1 MPDDETPD
9 NQPEEQP
16 SDPSAAEAS
25 GDAGEAPESAGGA
38 EAEGSSAE
46 AAPENAAASGE
57 EAGAGSKTGGGTVAE
72 DLAAQALKAAQEAV
86 SGINSGGDEG
96 DGDGGAGDDAS
107 AAADAAMAAMM
118 EQQQQQQ
125 GGAGDG
131 AKPLTMPSLDAGA
144 LADAPAG
151 IDLLSDVNLD
161 VTIELGRTRMYV
173 EDVLKLAEGAVVEL
187 DKLAGDPVDIYVNQ
201 RHVAKGEVLIL
212 NENFCVRINE
222 IVQLKSEAAAG

>member
-9 NQPEEQP
+9 NQPEQEP
-16 SDPSAAEAS
+16 SDANAAEAS
-25 GDAGEAPESAGGA
+25 GDPGEIPEAAGDA
-38 EAEGSSAE
+38 EAEGSSE
-46 AAPENAAASGE
+46 SAAPEPAADGGE
-57 EAGAGSKTGGGTVAE
+57 ESAAGAKAGEGTVAE

-86 SGINSGGDEG
+86 SGINSGGGEEG
-96 DGDGGAGDDAS
+96 DAGDDAS
-107 AAADAAMAAMM
+107 ASADAAMAAMM
-118 EQQQQQQ
+118 EQQ

-131 AKPLTMPSLDAGA
+131 AKPLTMPSLDAGG

-151 IDLLSDVNLD
+151 IGLLSDVNLD

-201 RHVAKGEVLIL
+201 RLVAKGEVLIL

-222 IVQLKSEAAAG
+222 IVQLTSEAAAG